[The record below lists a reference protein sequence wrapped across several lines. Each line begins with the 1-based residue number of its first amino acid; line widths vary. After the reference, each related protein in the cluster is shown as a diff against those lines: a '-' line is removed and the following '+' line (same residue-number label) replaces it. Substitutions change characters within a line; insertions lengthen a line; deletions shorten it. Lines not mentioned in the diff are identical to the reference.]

1 MLRVLS
7 KRTLFRMPLGID
19 AAPRF
24 FPSKDT
30 NPVCWFVVVIS
41 WFLVGSSGTGISTL
55 VVSLFPFDLSSDA
68 CRGFTEAW
76 SAGGLD
82 A

>member
-1 MLRVLS
+1 MQRVLS
-7 KRTLFRMPLGID
+7 KRTLFRMPWGID
-19 AAPRF
+19 ATPCF
-24 FPSKDT
+24 FRSKDT
-30 NPVCWFVVVIS
+30 NPECWCVVVIS
-41 WFLVGSSGTGISTL
+41 GFLVGSSGTGISTL
-55 VVSLFPFDLSSDA
+55 VVSLLPFDLSSDA